1 MKVSL
6 NFEFDS
12 NEAAEAFLRQVRERA
27 TQVAQQEQP
36 VEPAKA
42 KRRGR
47 KSREQDDGDGPTPHQ
62 EVAPVPQPA
71 ADPMATKEDAQA
83 ALEKVFAAKGLA
95 TARDLLS
102 RFGVQRLQDMPAE
115 KYAEFIG
122 HAERVLAGEA
132 V

>member
-27 TQVAQQEQP
+27 AQVAQPEQP
-36 VEPAKA
+36 EQPAEPPKA
-42 KRRGR
+42 KRGR
-47 KSREQDDGDGPTPHQ
+47 KPKAQPEPVVQETQVPAEGQSPTT
-62 EVAPVPQPA
+62 AS
-71 ADPMATKEDAQA
+71 KEDAQA

-95 TARDLLS
+95 TTRDLLG
-102 RFGVQRLQDMPAE
+102 RYGVRRLQDMPAE
-115 KYAEFIG
+115 KYAEFVS